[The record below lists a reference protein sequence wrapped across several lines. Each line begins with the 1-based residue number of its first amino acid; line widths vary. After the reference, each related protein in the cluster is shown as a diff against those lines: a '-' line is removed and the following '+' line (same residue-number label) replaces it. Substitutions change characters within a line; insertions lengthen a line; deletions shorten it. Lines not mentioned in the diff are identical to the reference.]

1 MEQNHNPVEMTT
13 KVPVSNEGC
22 SIQSLWIQANKPN
35 ELNSLTSA
43 EHLVSV
49 CFAL

>member
-13 KVPVSNEGC
+13 KVPGNEGC

-49 CFAL
+49 CSAL